1 MKRMMTSSARNTGEW
16 QRSQPINRP
25 EPGEFDPHPFYNQI
39 NLCKEYGERGL
50 QVIVKLANIELTPE
64 KPEYAGGSWHIEGQ
78 LCRNAPGTSSHLSK
92 YPPTPRSAVLTSG
105 PVQTGHRKILAFL
118 LVDPH
123 LSMISSANVPPQ
135 QEDWWKERQE
145 LVGRVLGRGF
155 LRNCRT

>member
-1 MKRMMTSSARNTGEW
+1 MTSSARNTGEW

-78 LCRNAPGTSSHLSK
+78 LPSTRALSRSINGPSPARLRTLAMNNPGMSFCNRSLALGLRWMVPMSETSLS
-92 YPPTPRSAVLTSG
+92 
-105 PVQTGHRKILAFL
+105 
-118 LVDPH
+118 
-123 LSMISSANVPPQ
+123 
-135 QEDWWKERQE
+135 
-145 LVGRVLGRGF
+145 
-155 LRNCRT
+155 C